1 MDQKD
6 LSGPDYMGNAAAA
19 LAAATMAQ
27 STKRAPKWVRWF
39 LYVCIAVT
47 ALAAGAGI
55 IHKTATIGSLPKCD
69 GQRTRDTLSDLNK
82 QNKLNAT
89 AYNFI
94 RQNSASDDEVACTAS
109 LALSGGATVEYDYR
123 IYREGSGMKAQITAW
138 RR

>member
-19 LAAATMAQ
+19 FGAATMAQ
-27 STKRAPKWVRWF
+27 SAKRAPTWVRWF

-47 ALAAGAGI
+47 ALVTGAGI
-55 IHKTATIGSLPKCD
+55 IHKTATIGSLPQCD
-69 GQRTRDTLSDLNK
+69 AQRTRDTLSNLNK
-82 QNKLNAT
+82 QNKLNAS

-94 RQNSASDDEVACTAS
+94 RQNSASDDEITCTAG
-109 LALSGGATVEYDYR
+109 LALRDGASVEYDYR
-123 IYREGSGMKAQITAW
+123 IFKQDGGIKVQITAW